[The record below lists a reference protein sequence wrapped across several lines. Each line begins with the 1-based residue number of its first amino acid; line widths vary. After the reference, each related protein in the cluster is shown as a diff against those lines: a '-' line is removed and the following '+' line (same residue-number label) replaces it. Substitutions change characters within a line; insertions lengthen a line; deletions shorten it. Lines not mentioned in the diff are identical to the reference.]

1 MEIQQLVVPSRQ
13 CSSTPAAFVKNLLP
27 KDIATNAQNPKFSSD
42 QAAADFYLLPR
53 LKSALM
59 GGRFC
64 VATDIIKNAT
74 EELKRFSQKGF
85 QECFPTNL
93 QSLAEVY
100 SCTGGLL

>member
-1 MEIQQLVVPSRQ
+1 MEIQQLVALSRQ

-27 KDIATNAQNPKFSSD
+27 KDSATTARNPTFYSD

-53 LKSALM
+53 LKSALN

-64 VATDIIKNAT
+64 DATDIIKNAK
-74 EELKRFSQKGF
+74 EELKRLSQYGF

-100 SCTGGLL
+100 SCIGGLR